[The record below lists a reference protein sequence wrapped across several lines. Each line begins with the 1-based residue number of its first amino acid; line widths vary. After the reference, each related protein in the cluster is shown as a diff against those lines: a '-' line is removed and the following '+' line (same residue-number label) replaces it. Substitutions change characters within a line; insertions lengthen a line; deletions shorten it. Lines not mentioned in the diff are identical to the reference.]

1 MIIGQFVGD
10 LPFIDVNIAWER
22 AVQTESFILDTG
34 FTGCLQVT
42 YEMARNLN
50 LNPQA
55 VMGTKMADG
64 SIVNMPYAVAIA
76 SMEGVHHYMEVM
88 IGNGDP
94 LAGIK
99 FLSQFDY
106 RAIIDCKNKK
116 VILERV
122 N

>member
-1 MIIGQFVGD
+1 MIVGQFVED
-10 LPFIDVNIAWER
+10 LPVIDVNIVWDS

-34 FTGCLQVT
+34 FTGYLQVT
-42 YEMARNLN
+42 YEMARDLN

-55 VMGTKMADG
+55 VMQTKIADG
-64 SIVNMPYAVAIA
+64 RVINMPCAVALI
-76 SMEGVHHYMEVM
+76 SMEGINSYMEVM

-99 FLSQFDY
+99 FLSQFGY
-106 RAIIDCKNKK
+106 KAIIDCKNKK
-116 VILERV
+116 VVLERV

>member
-1 MIIGQFVGD
+1 MWLELVLILLKCLLI
-10 LPFIDVNIAWER
+10 LLSI
-22 AVQTESFILDTG
+22 ILDTG
-34 FTGCLQVT
+34 FTGYLQVT
-42 YEMARNLN
+42 YEIARNLN

-55 VMGTKMADG
+55 VMQTKMADG
-64 SIVNMPYAVAIA
+64 SIIDMPYAVALA
-76 SMEGVHHYMEVM
+76 SMEGVHHYVEVM
-88 IGNGDP
+88 IGDGDA

-122 N
+122 VD